1 MNEMNGATHD
11 AKGMAVVDSWIIA
24 QTLKGIS
31 QFDQAMMTAYP
42 DSQASLQGAR
52 EYIGTIGGVC
62 NYIAAAEQVE
72 WTRYL
77 PQGAKILDIGC
88 GGGWLTAMLSRL
100 DLVKV
105 IYPLDSSK
113 HFLNKLLPQVVEL
126 MHGCP
131 EKVSVIEGLFE
142 PLFFDDA
149 ALDVVVASSAL
160 HHADNLESV
169 LREIRRSLKPGGL
182 LFILNETPWP
192 GYRHL
197 VSVCVAAV
205 RIAWDLLRERY
216 QAASPSISASGYLYD
231 PKLGDR
237 DYPIWYWHKALGV
250 AGFSVEL
257 VVNTGLPTVKGS
269 NGRPL
274 THFVCRAV

>member
-1 MNEMNGATHD
+1 MNEMKDTAFGV
-11 AKGMAVVDSWIIA
+11 KGLPRSDSWIVA
-24 QTLKGIS
+24 QALHGVS
-31 QFDQAMMTAYP
+31 QFDQAMMDAYP

-52 EYIGTIGGVC
+52 EYLGTIGDMC
-62 NYIAAAEQVE
+62 NYIAAVEQVE
-72 WTRYL
+72 WERYF
-77 PQGAKILDIGC
+77 PQGAKVLDIGC

-100 DLVKV
+100 DSVEV

-126 MHGCP
+126 MHGRP

-142 PLFFDDA
+142 PLFFDDG

-160 HHADNLESV
+160 HHAGNLESV

-182 LFILNETPWP
+182 LFVLNETPWP

-205 RIAWDLLRERY
+205 RIAWDLLKERY
-216 QAASPSISASGYLYD
+216 QVASPSISSSGYLYD

-237 DYPIWYWHKALGV
+237 DYPLWYWHKALV
-250 AGFSVEL
+250 ATGFSVES

-269 NGRPL
+269 NGRAL

>member
-1 MNEMNGATHD
+1 MDEMKDTVGGV
-11 AKGMAVVDSWIIA
+11 KGLRKSDSWIVA
-24 QTLKGIS
+24 QALYGVS
-31 QFDQAMMTAYP
+31 QFDQAMMDAYP

-52 EYIGTIGGVC
+52 EYIGTIGDVC
-62 NYIAAAEQVE
+62 NYIAAVEQVE
-72 WTRYL
+72 WERYF
-77 PQGAKILDIGC
+77 PQGAKVLDIGC

-100 DLVKV
+100 DSVKV

-142 PLFFDDA
+142 PLFFDDGT
-149 ALDVVVASSAL
+149 LDVVVASSAL

-169 LREIRRSLKPGGL
+169 LREIRRSMKPGGL

-205 RIAWDLLRERY
+205 RIALNLLRERY
-216 QAASPSISASGYLYD
+216 QASSPSISSSGYLYD

-237 DYPIWYWHKALGV
+237 DYPLWYWNKALAA
-250 AGFSVEL
+250 AGFSVES

-269 NGRPL
+269 SGRSL